1 MCRLGVITIINSCIP
16 ILTWIILG
24 IITEDKTL
32 INIFSLTYS
41 VQFLPHLLASAFVIG
56 NIIGKE
62 KNTINKDSVFSG
74 IIASNIVG
82 LVMII
87 VSIVNIEYIMQFM
100 GVTDIRYKNWLIYSL
115 WLMFFTL
122 ALTETLNLLY
132 FEGKD
137 KEANKISLIF
147 NFIYCLGISIIYK
160 ITENEMISIVIG
172 LTLLG
177 IFVYSILIS
186 KIEHFKF
193 SINILEGVKYQ
204 LSPITS
210 NTMMFIIYLF
220 GMKKVF
226 EYSPEFAL
234 AVSFCGLVTDT
245 QWDMIVNAIIDVSKT
260 EISKGRYNITH
271 LFSASKLYT
280 AIVASSIV
288 LLAIGIYPLY
298 ECDIRYILIILLI
311 EIVDMWIVKTSYVKS
326 TWIDIEH
333 QSRYSVYLIIATKI
347 ARLTI
352 SIALGSIYA
361 LWIAQLVSGVL
372 NYIGYS
378 LIYKHLM
385 RKDTCLVV
393 NSN

>member
-1 MCRLGVITIINSCIP
+1 MNYYLKRMCRLGVITIINSCIP

-87 VSIVNIEYIMQFM
+87 VSTVNIEYIMQFM

-160 ITENEMISIVIG
+160 ITENEMISIVIS

-186 KIEHFKF
+186 KI
-193 SINILEGVKYQ
+193 
-204 LSPITS
+204 
-210 NTMMFIIYLF
+210 
-220 GMKKVF
+220 
-226 EYSPEFAL
+226 
-234 AVSFCGLVTDT
+234 
-245 QWDMIVNAIIDVSKT
+245 
-260 EISKGRYNITH
+260 
-271 LFSASKLYT
+271 
-280 AIVASSIV
+280 
-288 LLAIGIYPLY
+288 
-298 ECDIRYILIILLI
+298 
-311 EIVDMWIVKTSYVKS
+311 
-326 TWIDIEH
+326 
-333 QSRYSVYLIIATKI
+333 
-347 ARLTI
+347 
-352 SIALGSIYA
+352 
-361 LWIAQLVSGVL
+361 
-372 NYIGYS
+372 
-378 LIYKHLM
+378 
-385 RKDTCLVV
+385 
-393 NSN
+393 

>member
-87 VSIVNIEYIMQFM
+87 VSTVNIEYIMQFM

-137 KEANKISLIF
+137 KEANKTSLIF
-147 NFIYCLGISIIYK
+147 NFIYCFSISIIYK
-160 ITENEMISIVIG
+160 LTGNEVMSIVIS
-172 LTLLG
+172 LTSLG

-280 AIVASSIV
+280 AIVASSIA

-298 ECDIRYILIILLI
+298 ECDIKYTLIILLI